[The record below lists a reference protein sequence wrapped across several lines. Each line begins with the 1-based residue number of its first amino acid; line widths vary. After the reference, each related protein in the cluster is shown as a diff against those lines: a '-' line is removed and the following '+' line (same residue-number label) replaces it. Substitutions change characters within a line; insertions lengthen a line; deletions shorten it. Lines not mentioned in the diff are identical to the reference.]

1 MGRGVSV
8 HRADCVNLLSSDPKR
23 WLDVSWAGVSEKQFA
38 VGIHVTA
45 ENKRGIFAEINAAIS
60 LDNANIVEMSG
71 HTTPTDLAEL
81 KVSVQVENLHHLN
94 ILLQHLRQLPAVITV
109 RRT

>member
-8 HRADCVNLLSSDPKR
+8 HRSDCVNLLSSDPKR
-23 WLDVSWAGVSEKQFA
+23 WLDVSWAGVSEKQFT

-71 HTTPTDLAEL
+71 HTTPTELAEL
-81 KVSVQVENLHHLN
+81 KVSVQVENLDHLN
-94 ILLQHLRQLPAVITV
+94 ILIQHLRQLPAVITV
-109 RRT
+109 RRI